1 MHFAGHE
8 QIVSAFLSNSH
19 RGSLFSHPW
28 WEGTLHKPLQNNSP
42 RSKPQG
48 CKVEEELLL
57 QVRLSIWWAVKTAR
71 PGPKAAMILSLLNFS
86 LLVPNSSTELNRI
99 FFIHW
104 KINTLHLPIPVYCL
118 WKWENATGIY
128 VPQIKLHEN
137 YLLPPLPKSILSNRH
152 FTYAFNYC
160 VDQLTHRSEGG
171 DELQQS
177 NKRFTGM
184 DTHIRVL

>member
-19 RGSLFSHPW
+19 RGSLFSHPD
-28 WEGTLHKPLQNNSP
+28 GKALCTSPCKITLLGPS
-42 RSKPQG
+42 
-48 CKVEEELLL
+48 
-57 QVRLSIWWAVKTAR
+57 
-71 PGPKAAMILSLLNFS
+71 PKAARWNRSCCCRWGSASGGLWKQPGQGQKQQWSSLCLTSASRS
-86 LLVPNSSTELNRI
+86 LMAAQNWTEF
-99 FFIHW
+99 FFILW
-104 KINTLHLPIPVYCL
+104 KIKTLHLPIPVYCL